1 MPHCLGS
8 RSSSWPDA
16 KAGQEINAD
25 VYTDFCQLLTTS
37 SEVESA
43 DVPAAMEKLA
53 FFIFKE
59 NKPEDFKGMKTEEA
73 LRWLETSPTT
83 AGEKYR
89 DFLMKHG
96 HRCLRENLVGSI
108 TEEKIEK
115 KHEDFDKL
123 ITGLKAPLTRINKLL
138 LRFLLPW
145 SRKAVQNREC
155 SKSLLIRAI
164 NEWRKGYR
172 KLSKL
177 MVLEGRI
184 PDEDI
189 LFFMTLEEIK
199 ELLETRSPRIISKAN
214 YRRRR
219 QPIID
224 RYIFPEI
231 IKGFPIPINAENKIS
246 VNTDE
251 NFSMKGL
258 PVSRGV
264 ATGFVR
270 VALDLE
276 DASLLQ
282 PGEILVT
289 YSTDIGWSPYFPILG
304 GVVTELGGLISHDK
318 EDFENLK
325 TEILRLY
332 TEAISSNVPDGVMLT
347 AESGN
352 ILDLFKD
359 LKNEFTLFRQD
370 ITSKV
375 DGLSKLMS
383 PSVTKV
389 QTDLPLRHSASNQHQ
404 VILESEERS
413 SDSTYATVART
424 ASVSHGDQ
432 AKGIYATK
440 DTDVNQSSSP
450 LSINKGRAGGGVTE
464 EGTPH
469 PKIVLNGAGKK
480 SGLQI
485 VGKLPKRAVVS
496 REYGL
501 PCIAGLHGATQQF
514 KTGDY
519 VLLDGNKGIL
529 QKLPKPE
536 DS

>member
-123 ITGLKAPLTRINKLL
+123 ITGLKAPLTRIN
-138 LRFLLPW
+138 
-145 SRKAVQNREC
+145 
-155 SKSLLIRAI
+155 
-164 NEWRKGYR
+164 
-172 KLSKL
+172 
-177 MVLEGRI
+177 
-184 PDEDI
+184 
-189 LFFMTLEEIK
+189 
-199 ELLETRSPRIISKAN
+199 KAN

-501 PCIAGLHGATQQF
+501 PCIAG
-514 KTGDY
+514 DY